1 MKKIIPLL
9 CLLLCTQW
17 CFAQIDKAAASILK
31 FSAYT
36 DENVK
41 VDSLIDYKL
50 DTFYVNSP
58 NASLALGEIILKQ
71 ALKSNDIIT
80 QSFSNCMIAAAY
92 RSLGKSAKSLY
103 YHQIACDLADKNGN
117 AILLSYC
124 KNSIGNLYKDREN
137 WKEAL
142 KFYLS
147 SLKYGAIGKKHK
159 TIIAANMN
167 IGFVYLNLN
176 QLDSALVFS
185 QNAYELCVKTNNYGS
200 ISYILS
206 NLGIIHTKLG
216 NHQLGQ
222 TYCAMALENEKKN
235 KPSRYTITSNI
246 AMAEHY
252 FMRNQKDSCLFY
264 AKKALSNMQNA
275 SYFALSI
282 KPAKMIAEIYE
293 KSNCDSTLKY
303 AKIFQV
309 ANDSLFSKM
318 SNEQMQ
324 DLTESA
330 NIRTMELA
338 TEKEKD
344 EIHQKQNI
352 QFALIALGII
362 VFITLYLLLS
372 RSFITSTQ
380 LIRFF
385 GVMALLII
393 FEFLNLL
400 LHPLLEEITNHTP
413 VIMLLVLV
421 CLAAILIPLHH
432 KLEQWATN
440 RLISK
445 NKEVRLANAK
455 KTITKLEE

>member
-1 MKKIIPLL
+1 MKKIMPLL
-9 CLLLCTQW
+9 CLLLCTQC

-31 FSAYT
+31 FSVYT
-36 DENVK
+36 NENIK
-41 VDSLIDYKL
+41 LDSLTSHNFGKPYSE
-50 DTFYVNSP
+50 NP
-58 NASLALGEIILKQ
+58 MASIELGEVILKQ
-71 ALKSNDIIT
+71 ALKSNDVLL
-80 QSFSNCMIAAAY
+80 QSYANSFIGAQY
-92 RSLGKSAKSLY
+92 RVLGNSVKSLY
-103 YHQIACDLADKNGN
+103 YHQIACDLADKKSN
-117 AILLSYC
+117 AILIAYC
-124 KNSIGNLYKDREN
+124 KNRMGHVYKDREN

-142 KFYLS
+142 KLYLS
-147 SLKYGAIGKKHK
+147 SLKYAEIGKKQ
-159 TIIAANMN
+159 TNIIGANMN
-167 IGFVYLNLN
+167 LGYVYLNLN
-176 QLDSALVFS
+176 KLDSALAFS
-185 QNAYELCVKTNNYGS
+185 QKAYELSVRENYYND